1 MAKVLI
7 YGAGAIGSFMGY
19 LLSERSN
26 HSTNIALLGR
36 RGHIEKIRESGL
48 MIGLPE
54 GPISICFQYAFS
66 SMQEV
71 ERSGFRPDLV
81 LVCVKAYSLREVR
94 AEILNSGALEG
105 CLKDADFLL
114 LMNGLGNL
122 ENLGMPSGRSY
133 QGFTSLGVQFFE
145 DGIIDLKGV
154 GPTFMEEKIP
164 ESARRFFEERFK
176 EKGFVVK
183 FSSDF
188 KHLQWSK
195 LMVNA
200 VANPISAIIKKKNR
214 ATLSRDLEATVE
226 RVIDECLQVAAL
238 DGAELDKKSCR
249 DFVRFI
255 ISKNADNTTSM
266 YQDVIKGKRTEIDSF
281 NGYVVDQAR
290 KHGLSVPVNEMLY
303 AIIKIIEN
311 REWDENLNLV
321 PLPHRP
327 ASG

>member
-1 MAKVLI
+1 MANVLI

-19 LLSERSN
+19 LLSEGSN
-26 HSTNIALLGR
+26 CTRNIALLGR
-36 RGHIEKIRESGL
+36 RGHIEKIRKSGL

-54 GPISICFQYAFS
+54 GPISIRFQYIFS
-66 SMQEV
+66 SLQEV

-81 LVCVKAYSLREVR
+81 LVCVKAYSLPEVR
-94 AEILNSGALEG
+94 AEILNSGAFDG
-105 CLKDADFLL
+105 CLKGADFLL

-122 ENLGMPSGRSY
+122 EALGMPSGRSY

-145 DGIIDLKGV
+145 DGKVDLKGV
-154 GPTFMEEKIP
+154 GPTFLEDRIP
-164 ESARRFFEERFK
+164 DMTRKFFEERFE
-176 EKGFVVK
+176 EKGFLVE

-188 KHLQWSK
+188 KHLQWNK

-200 VANPISAIIKKKNR
+200 VANPISAIIRKKNR
-214 ATLSRDLEATVE
+214 ATLSMDLEATVE

-238 DGAELDKKSCR
+238 DGIELDRKSCR

-281 NGYVVDQAR
+281 NGYVVDQAK
-290 KHGLSVPVNEMLY
+290 KHGLSAPVNEMMY
-303 AIIKIIEN
+303 AIIKTIEN
-311 REWDENLNLV
+311 RE
-321 PLPHRP
+321 
-327 ASG
+327 

>member
-19 LLSERSN
+19 LLSKGSN
-26 HSTNIALLGR
+26 CTRNIALLGR
-36 RGHIEKIRESGL
+36 RGHIEKIRKSGL
-48 MIGLPE
+48 TIGLPD
-54 GPISICFQYAFS
+54 GPISIRFQYAFS
-66 SMQEV
+66 SLQEV
-71 ERSGFRPDLV
+71 EISGFRPDLV
-81 LVCVKAYSLREVR
+81 LVCVKAYSLPEVR
-94 AEILNSGALEG
+94 AEILSSGALDG
-105 CLKDADFLL
+105 CLKNADFLL

-122 ENLGMPSGRSY
+122 EALGMPPGRSY

-145 DGIIDLKGV
+145 DGKIDLKGL
-154 GPTFMEEKIP
+154 GPTFLEDRIP
-164 ESARRFFEERFK
+164 ERYRKFFKERFE
-176 EKGFVVK
+176 EKGFLVE

-188 KHLQWSK
+188 KHLQWNK

-214 ATLSRDLEATVE
+214 ATLSRDLEAIVE

-238 DGAELDKKSCR
+238 DGVELDRKSCC

-281 NGYVVDQAR
+281 NGYVIDLAK
-290 KHGLSVPVNEMLY
+290 KHGLSAPVNEMLY
-303 AIIKIIEN
+303 AIIKAIER
-311 REWDENLNLV
+311 RE
-321 PLPHRP
+321 
-327 ASG
+327 

>member
-1 MAKVLI
+1 MSKVLI

-26 HSTNIALLGR
+26 CTRNIALLGR

-54 GPISICFQYAFS
+54 GPISIRFQYAFS
-66 SMQEV
+66 SLQEV
-71 ERSGFRPDLV
+71 EISGFRPDLV
-81 LVCVKAYSLREVR
+81 LVCVKAYSLPEVR
-94 AEILNSGALEG
+94 AEILSSGALDG

-122 ENLGMPSGRSY
+122 EALGMPSGRSY

-145 DGIIDLKGV
+145 DGIIDLKGI
-154 GPTFMEEKIP
+154 GPTFLEDRIP
-164 ESARRFFEERFK
+164 EGAGKLFKDSFE
-176 EKGFVVK
+176 EKGFVVEI
-183 FSSDF
+183 SSDF
-188 KHLQWSK
+188 RHLQWSK

-200 VANPISAIIKKKNR
+200 VANPISAIIKKKNK

-238 DGAELDKKSCR
+238 DGVELDRVSCR
-249 DFVRFI
+249 DFVRSI
-255 ISKNADNTTSM
+255 ISKNSENTTSM

-290 KHGLSVPVNEMLY
+290 RHGLSVPVNETLY
-303 AIIKIIEN
+303 AIIKVIEN
-311 REWDENLNLV
+311 
-321 PLPHRP
+321 HQ
-327 ASG
+327 